1 MVLQLGS
8 LDCDS
13 NILDEYS
20 QHNLFDDRELV
31 TYLVMLTLAIS
42 LYIGNNDDDDDDDDS
57 DGDDDN
63 LSLIEHIFCARFY
76 IQCSA

>member
-13 NILDEYS
+13 NILDEYNK
-20 QHNLFDDRELV
+20 HNLFDDGELV

-42 LYIGNNDDDDDDDDS
+42 L
-57 DGDDDN
+57 
-63 LSLIEHIFCARFY
+63 
-76 IQCSA
+76 